1 MRNILL
7 RLSMDLLTPSKEEL
21 ILLESLFKK
30 SPSIVNHSLI
40 LQSIYSPAKLT
51 YSKADTIVL
60 LNKLKKDGW
69 EEYLSKDAPPLY
81 LK

>member
-1 MRNILL
+1 MRNVLL
-7 RLSMDLLTPSKEEL
+7 RVSMDLLTPSKEEI

-30 SPSIVNHSLI
+30 SPSIVSHNLI
-40 LQSIYSPAKLT
+40 LQSTYSPAKFT
-51 YSKADTIVL
+51 YSRPDTIVL
-60 LNKLKKDGW
+60 LNTLKKEGW

>member
-30 SPSIVNHSLI
+30 STIVSHSLI
-40 LQSIYSPAKLT
+40 LQSIYSPAKVT
-51 YSKADTIVL
+51 YTRADTIVL
-60 LNKLKKDGW
+60 LNTLKKDGW

>member
-1 MRNILL
+1 
-7 RLSMDLLTPSKEEL
+7 MDLLTPSKEEL

-30 SPSIVNHSLI
+30 STIVNHSLI
-40 LQSIYSPAKLT
+40 LQSIYSPAKVT
-51 YSKADTIVL
+51 YTRADTIVL
-60 LNKLKKDGW
+60 LNTLKKDGW

>member
-30 SPSIVNHSLI
+30 STIVNHSLI
-40 LQSIYSPAKLT
+40 LQSIYSPAKVT
-51 YSKADTIVL
+51 YTRADTIVM
-60 LNKLKKDGW
+60 LNTLKKDGW

>member
-30 SPSIVNHSLI
+30 STIVNHSLI
-40 LQSIYSPAKLT
+40 LQSIYSPAKVT
-51 YSKADTIVL
+51 YTRADTIVL
-60 LNKLKKDGW
+60 LNTLKKDGW

>member
-1 MRNILL
+1 
-7 RLSMDLLTPSKEEL
+7 MDLLTPSKEEL

-30 SPSIVNHSLI
+30 STIVSHSLI
-40 LQSIYSPAKLT
+40 LQSVYSPAKVT
-51 YSKADTIVL
+51 YTRADTIVL
-60 LNKLKKDGW
+60 LNTLKKDGW

>member
-1 MRNILL
+1 
-7 RLSMDLLTPSKEEL
+7 MDLLTPSKEEL

-30 SPSIVNHSLI
+30 STIVNHSLI
-40 LQSIYSPAKLT
+40 LQSIYSPAKVT
-51 YSKADTIVL
+51 YTRADTIVM
-60 LNKLKKDGW
+60 LNTLKKDGW

>member
-21 ILLESLFKK
+21 ALLESLFKK
-30 SPSIVNHSLI
+30 SSIVSHNMI
-40 LQSIYSPAKLT
+40 LQSVYSPAKLT
-51 YSKADTIVL
+51 YTRADTIVL
-60 LNKLKKDGW
+60 LNKLKKEGW

>member
-1 MRNILL
+1 
-7 RLSMDLLTPSKEEL
+7 MDLLTPSKEEL

-30 SPSIVNHSLI
+30 STIVSHSLI
-40 LQSIYSPAKLT
+40 LQSIYSPAKVT
-51 YSKADTIVL
+51 YTRADTIVL
-60 LNKLKKDGW
+60 LNTLKKDGW

>member
-1 MRNILL
+1 
-7 RLSMDLLTPSKEEL
+7 MDLLAPPKEEI

-30 SPSIVNHSLI
+30 SRSIVHHTLI
-40 LQSIYSPAKLT
+40 VQSVHSPAKLSYT
-51 YSKADTIVL
+51 RPDTIML
-60 LNKLKKDGW
+60 LNTLKKDGW

>member
-30 SPSIVNHSLI
+30 STIVNHSLI
-40 LQSIYSPAKLT
+40 LQSVYSPAKVT
-51 YSKADTIVL
+51 YTRADTIVL
-60 LNKLKKDGW
+60 LNTLKKDGW

>member
-30 SPSIVNHSLI
+30 STIVNHSLI
-40 LQSIYSPAKLT
+40 LQSIYSPAKVT
-51 YSKADTIVL
+51 YTRADTIVL
-60 LNKLKKDGW
+60 LNTLKKDGW

-81 LK
+81 LH

>member
-1 MRNILL
+1 
-7 RLSMDLLTPSKEEL
+7 MDFLVPSVQEL
-21 ILLESLFKK
+21 VLLEGLFKK
-30 SPSIVNHSLI
+30 SPSMITHNLI
-40 LQSIYSPAKLT
+40 LQSIYSPATFT
-51 YSKADTIVL
+51 YTRPDTIML

>member
-1 MRNILL
+1 
-7 RLSMDLLTPSKEEL
+7 MDLLTPSKEEL

-30 SPSIVNHSLI
+30 STIVNHSLI
-40 LQSIYSPAKLT
+40 LQSIYSPAKVT
-51 YSKADTIVL
+51 YTRADTIVL
-60 LNKLKKDGW
+60 LNTLKKDCW